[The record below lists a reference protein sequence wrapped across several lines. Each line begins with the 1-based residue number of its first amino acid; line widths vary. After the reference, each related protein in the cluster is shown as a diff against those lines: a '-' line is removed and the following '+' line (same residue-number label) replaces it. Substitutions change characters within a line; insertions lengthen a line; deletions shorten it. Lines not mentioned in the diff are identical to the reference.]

1 MTSLTGNGQNILT
14 KALADRSGAALVE
27 FTLVIFFL
35 MALMLGTMEF
45 GRFLYQYQ
53 LVVEGL
59 RDAARYLAR
68 VDPSV
73 GANQTN
79 AKNLATTGT
88 IDGSGGERVAGWV
101 AGDVNVDFLNP
112 VDPSLYRGLDP
123 IHQVVNV
130 STTFNYADLGL
141 LSFFDLGPLTPTVAQ
156 EQRVIRE

>member
-1 MTSLTGNGQNILT
+1 MNPTAGSGRRTIA

-68 VDPSV
+68 VDASV
-73 GANQTN
+73 GANQTS

-101 AGDVNVDFLNP
+101 ASDVTVAITNVANP
-112 VDPSLYRGLDP
+112 GLYRGPDP
-123 IHQVVNV
+123 IEVVNV

-156 EQRVIRE
+156 EQRVIGE